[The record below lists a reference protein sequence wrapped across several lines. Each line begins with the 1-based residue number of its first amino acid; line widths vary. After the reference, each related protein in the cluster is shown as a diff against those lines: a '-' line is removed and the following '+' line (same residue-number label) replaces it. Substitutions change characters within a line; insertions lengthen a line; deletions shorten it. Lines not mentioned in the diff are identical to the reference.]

1 MITQEAKRALGVFA
15 KTQEL
20 EQAIKELKASG
31 YPMEKVSIIGK
42 DVKQDTV
49 AGEAQTS
56 NKIGDQDVDATG
68 AVGDTLT
75 ATTWGS
81 LLIGLSGLAIPSLGA
96 ILAAGS
102 VGVALVASIAGV
114 AVGVNANENLVRSL
128 TDLGIPEN
136 KARMYSDRLQQSY
149 YLIILDGTDTEID
162 HAASILRQQGIQNWS
177 VFDSLS
183 TQTSSVS

>member
-1 MITQEAKRALGVFA
+1 MITQEAKRALGVFP

-20 EQAIKELKASG
+20 EQAIKELKASD

-42 DVKQDTV
+42 DIKHNSNL
-49 AGEAQTS
+49 GEGQIS
-56 NKIGDQDVDATG
+56 NQIGNQDVNTTA
-68 AVGDTLT
+68 AVEDTLT
-75 ATTWGS
+75 STTWGS

-114 AVGVNANENLVRSL
+114 TVGVTANENLVRSL
-128 TDLGIPEN
+128 KDLGIPEDR
-136 KARMYSDRLQQSY
+136 ARMYSDRLQQSY

-162 HAASILRQQGIQNWS
+162 CAEAILGQQGIQSWG
-177 VFDSLS
+177 VFDYPA
-183 TQTSSVS
+183 TSILQL

>member
-15 KTQEL
+15 NTQEL

-42 DVKQDTV
+42 DIKQNSNS
-49 AGEAQTS
+49 GEAKTS
-56 NKIGDQDVDATG
+56 NHIGDQDVNATG
-68 AVGDTLT
+68 VVGDTLT

-114 AVGVNANENLVRSL
+114 TVGVTANENLVRSL
-128 TDLGIPEN
+128 KDLGIPEDR
-136 KARMYSDRLQQSY
+136 ARMYSDRLQQSY
-149 YLIILDGTDTEID
+149 YLIILDGTDTEI
-162 HAASILRQQGIQNWS
+162 ALAETILVQQGIQNWG
-177 VFDSLS
+177 VFDSLATPRLQS
-183 TQTSSVS
+183 

>member
-1 MITQEAKRALGVFA
+1 MITQEAKRGLGVFA

-20 EQAIKELKASG
+20 EQAIKQLKASG

-42 DVKQDTV
+42 DIKHNSSL
-49 AGEAQTS
+49 GEAQTS
-56 NKIGDQDVDATG
+56 HQIGNQDVNTTVG
-68 AVGDTLT
+68 VGDTLT
-75 ATTWGS
+75 STTWAN

-114 AVGVNANENLVRSL
+114 TVGVTANENLVRSL
-128 TDLGIPEN
+128 KDLGIPEDR
-136 KARMYSDRLQQSY
+136 ARMYSDHLQQSY

-162 HAASILRQQGIQNWS
+162 CAEAILGQEGIQNWG
-177 VFDSLS
+177 VFNSLA
-183 TQTSSVS
+183 TPRVR